1 MSYNHDAYL
10 ESNTLANALTIC
22 NQDPECEYVL
32 EHDCDHTMF
41 QDNSSFGVLKVSDTQ
56 VQDNNGKL
64 YSENRIW
71 RVVTSS
77 SVLSDDVSLYPATG
91 WNDMAHSGT
100 PYCVLKKP
108 LDIGTNEK
116 YPAASALDI
125 SNDQGS
131 NDQGDGMYW
140 IKPYFSTKAEEVY
153 VKWSS
158 SEFHLSDEAYTWSE
172 AATYCENRGS
182 TLASVHS
189 QEEWEKILSISKDTA
204 DCDADNRC
212 GNSAH
217 STCMWFWLG
226 GYVNSANNWAW
237 NDGSAWDWQ
246 PSSPVSNQPAAN
258 SEGVWWANG
267 SPYLS
272 GWGIGV
278 STCYGGIGLSWHD
291 YVDASKQQAVCRESN
306 RIQASSNDPWVRVQY
321 VNGKKR
327 KKKEEILVVSHSYTH
342 THTYIHTLS
351 LSLSLQHQITHSLHS
366 DTQNRIT
373 IETLHGKVRG

>member
-1 MSYNHDAYL
+1 MSYDHYNYL
-10 ESNTLANALTIC
+10 ESNTLANVLSIC
-22 NQDPECEYVL
+22 NQNPECEYVL
-32 EHDCDHTMF
+32 DYNCDHSMF
-41 QDNSSFGVLKVSDTQ
+41 HDDTAVGVMRVSDTQ

-64 YSENRIW
+64 YSENEVW

-77 SVLSDDVSLYPATG
+77 VQTDVFYPATG
-91 WNDMAHSGT
+91 WNDMARTST

-108 LDIGTNEK
+108 LDIGSSKN
-116 YPAASALDI
+116 YPAASALSI
-125 SNDQGS
+125 SSDR
-131 NDQGDGMYW
+131 GDGMYW
-140 IKPYFSTKAEEVY
+140 IKPYFSTEAEEVY

-158 SEFHLSDEAYTWSE
+158 SEFHLSEEAYTWSE
-172 AATYCENRGS
+172 AVTYCENRGS

-204 DCDADNRC
+204 DCDASNRC
-212 GNSAH
+212 GHSTH

-226 GYVNSANNWAW
+226 GYLDSSSNWAW

-321 VNGKKR
+321 VNE
-327 KKKEEILVVSHSYTH
+327 KKKKMKEFPSSHIHTHAYTH
-342 THTYIHTLS
+342 TLSLSSS
-351 LSLSLQHQITHSLHS
+351 LSLSLQHQNHTFA
-366 DTQNRIT
+366 T
-373 IETLHGKVRG
+373 IQIRKIVLRSKLCMERHGVEWT